1 VDIATASTV
10 TDREDDGIVVELN
23 DEKNQPA
30 FGPDGS
36 TRASVT
42 VAGTYSRR
50 YRLAQVANRKTM
62 RKRRGVVD
70 DDTIDEL
77 AKEQIAACIIAWDG
91 FVKGGQPFPLNREN
105 AVYVLTV
112 MPWVREQIENA
123 MTDHEAFFSKGSV
136 S

>member
-1 VDIATASTV
+1 MDIATAPTV
-10 TDREDDGIVVELN
+10 TAREDDGITIELN

-30 FGPDGS
+30 FGLDGT
-36 TRASVT
+36 TRTSVT
-42 VAGTYSRR
+42 VAGTYSKR

-70 DDTIDEL
+70 DETIDGL
-77 AKEQIAACIIAWDG
+77 AKEQIAACIIAWTG
-91 FVKGGQPFPLNREN
+91 FDQKGQDYPLTREN
-105 AVYVLTV
+105 ALNVLTT